1 MQPRLSRAAWIAVTV
16 GLVLVV
22 LSVVSLALES
32 RYRSC
37 VAAAEA
43 RYPAVAVS
51 AFNSRTTG
59 PVKLSYVTERQA
71 AVGDCGRF

>member
-1 MQPRLSRAAWIAVTV
+1 MQPRLSRAAWIATAV

-22 LSVVSLALES
+22 LSVVTLALES

-59 PVKLSYVTERQA
+59 PVKLSFVNERQD
-71 AVGDCGRF
+71 AVDDCGRL